1 MFGLTILGNNS
12 ALPAHDRH
20 PTSQALHWHNQIF
33 LIDCGEGTQLQ
44 MQRYKIR
51 PGKIAHI
58 FISHLHGDH
67 YFGLVGL
74 LTSLNLAG
82 RTSPLHVYAPA
93 PLLDVLN
100 LQLSLASTTLKYPF
114 HFHALEGEGVVM
126 QEAAVRVSCF
136 HVTHRIPCYGFLF
149 EEIKSPRRIDKNKA
163 SGKRWSSEVY
173 QLLHDGKDAVADD
186 GTVLSNAEWTLPS
199 APPKKYAYCA
209 DTLYMPGLAEQ
220 LHDATLLYHEATFTH
235 DMLDQAVSRFHTT
248 ARQAGEFAAVCKPGR
263 LLIGHFSSRYAELE
277 VFREE
282 VRQYYPASDLAIEGV
297 TYLF

>member
-1 MFGLTILGNNS
+1 M
-12 ALPAHDRH
+12 
-20 PTSQALHWHNQIF
+20 
-33 LIDCGEGTQLQ
+33 
-44 MQRYKIR
+44 
-51 PGKIAHI
+51 
-58 FISHLHGDH
+58 
-67 YFGLVGL
+67 
-74 LTSLNLAG
+74 
-82 RTSPLHVYAPA
+82 
-93 PLLDVLN
+93 
-100 LQLSLASTTLKYPF
+100 
-114 HFHALEGEGVVM
+114 
-126 QEAAVRVSCF
+126 
-136 HVTHRIPCYGFLF
+136 
-149 EEIKSPRRIDKNKA
+149 
-163 SGKRWSSEVY
+163 
-173 QLLHDGKDAVADD
+173 LHDGKDAVADD
-186 GTVLSNAEWTLPS
+186 GTLLSNAEWTLPS